1 MEKLSTQTVRPSP
14 LIEANRAR
22 PILDSINWNF
32 STPFTVGRSG
42 MSLFDCRKHHWYPA
56 TFIPEI
62 PYTLIEVLSKPG
74 DVVYDPFSGIGTT
87 IFQAL
92 LLGRKPYAT
101 ELGKVSVDF
110 MLSMWELFNPRTDI
124 STVLTDFDKIKAT
137 YDPSKDYSKALRKTL
152 IKVESL
158 RPWYAEGTFNQLMYL
173 TLSETRCRRPGTR
186 AAMRVVLSATFK
198 AACAQDRGWGC
209 IADNVLPKPKQKGK
223 EKNALE
229 QFGRKLNILIKE
241 LSEIRTALPSTT
253 EKFLSTTNVSSRI
266 TKVDAR
272 QDSSVPDSSVDLI
285 VTSPPYPN
293 MTDYALSQRLSYYW
307 LGGDPSDDL
316 AFEIGARRKRN
327 LSTAIQKYR
336 DSMKDVMKVL
346 SSKLKIGGYACFVM
360 PGFEGDKQNN
370 TERKQ
375 VVQECLAFLPANGLV
390 LEQELHRILPTL
402 RRHHNQ
408 KWTTLEREY
417 IHIYRKV

>member
-1 MEKLSTQTVRPSP
+1 MEKLTSRTMRPSP
-14 LIEANRAR
+14 PIEVNRAR

-74 DVVYDPFSGIGTT
+74 DVIYDPFSGIGTT
-87 IFQAL
+87 VFQGL

-110 MLSMWELFNPRTDI
+110 MLSLWELFVPGTDI
-124 STVLTDFDKIKAT
+124 SSIIKDFNKIRSD
-137 YDPSKDYSKALRKTL
+137 YEPNKDYAKLLKNTPVK
-152 IKVESL
+152 IEIL
-158 RPWYAEGTFNQLMYL
+158 RPWFAKNTFNQLMYL
-173 TLSETRCRRPGTR
+173 TLSEMRRRRPGIK
-186 AAMRVVLSATFK
+186 AAMRIALSATFK
-198 AACAQDRGWGC
+198 AVCSQDRGWGC
-209 IADNVLPKPKQKGK
+209 IADNVLPKPAQVKK
-223 EKNALE
+223 ERNALE
-229 QFGRKLNILIKE
+229 QFSRKLAVLVKDI
-241 LSEIRTALPSTT
+241 SEVREALPHDAKEFLSSTT
-253 EKFLSTTNVSSRI
+253 ADSRI
-266 TKVDAR
+266 MKADAR
-272 QDSSVPDSSVDLI
+272 RSINIPDASVDLI

-307 LGGDPSDDL
+307 LGSDPATDL
-316 AFEIGARRKRN
+316 PLEIGARRKRT
-327 LSTAIQKYR
+327 STASLPNYR
-336 DSMKDVMKVL
+336 NDMEQVLKVL
-346 SSKLKIGGYACFVM
+346 SSKLKAGGYACFVL

-375 VVQECLAFLPANGLV
+375 IIQECLSFLPANNLV

-408 KWTTLEREY
+408 KWTSLEREIIY
-417 IHIYRKV
+417 IYRKI